1 MSGQRYVEMAG
12 VRTGARGL
20 GLVANEVY
28 GLHIH
33 EVVHTGL
40 SDQERPLPRK
50 LEASALAMIWADIGI
65 RIG

>member
-1 MSGQRYVEMAG
+1 MTGQRYVEIAG

-28 GLHIH
+28 GVHIH
-33 EVVHTGL
+33 EVVQTGL

-50 LEASALAMIWADIGI
+50 LEASTLAMTCVDIGI
-65 RIG
+65 RFG